1 MERSSVIL
9 YVYELQIETDS
20 EKKGFGRF
28 LMRAVELIALKHKME
43 AVMSTVF
50 KANMPARLFDQ
61 KMKYQM
67 HSTSLEMSR
76 EEALEATYDHWT
88 NLSSKSRNIRRK
100 AWKCVIFVIL
110 PFTMTF
116 MRWVFLKAI
125 SMRQH

>member
-1 MERSSVIL
+1 
-9 YVYELQIETDS
+9 
-20 EKKGFGRF
+20 
-28 LMRAVELIALKHKME
+28 ME

-67 HSTSLEMSR
+67 QSTSLEMNR

-100 AWKCVIFVIL
+100 AWKCVIFCDPAIYDDVYE
-110 PFTMTF
+110 MG
-116 MRWVFLKAI
+116 FLESDLNETAMI
-125 SMRQH
+125 CGLF